1 MLEKNSIIV
10 YMVYSRGIWNMKK
23 GFTLSE
29 VLVTMGI
36 VGLISALT
44 IPAIMKDYKNKVM
57 AASIEKTYSQLSDAT
72 KAIMADEMADS
83 LYKTRLATYD
93 KDCGTDKAQGACYFL
108 PKYFKTTKT
117 GCGTKAYSPNNV
129 CLGDVYQT
137 MDGSHKTKVNA
148 SDTEGELEVV
158 TSFGYC
164 IQTTNGATICD
175 AYNVANGIP
184 TYMIDTNG
192 PAEPNM
198 AGKDFFT
205 VDLMSDGIVAD
216 YGRGTVGPERC
227 GTITSAAWHEWS
239 AGCLNKIMQAGWRM
253 NY

>member
-1 MLEKNSIIV
+1 
-10 YMVYSRGIWNMKK
+10 MVYSWGDWNMKK

-83 LYKTRLATYD
+83 LYKTRLATNDAY
-93 KDCGTDKAQGACYFL
+93 CGTDKAQGACYFL
-108 PKYFKTTKT
+108 PKYFKTTKK

-129 CLGDVYQT
+129 CLGDSYQT
-137 MDGSHKTKVNA
+137 MDGAHKTKISA
-148 SDTEGELEVV
+148 SDTTGDAGVV
-158 TSFGYC
+158 TTFGYC
-164 IQTTNGATICD
+164 IQTTNGATICGG
-175 AYNVANGIP
+175 YNQTNGIP
-184 TYMIDTNG
+184 TYVIDTNG

-198 AGKDFFT
+198 AGRDFFT
-205 VDLMSDGIVAD
+205 VDLMTDGTVAD
-216 YGRGTVGPERC
+216 YGLGGSAPENC
-227 GTITSAAWHEWS
+227 GKNISSAWHEWS